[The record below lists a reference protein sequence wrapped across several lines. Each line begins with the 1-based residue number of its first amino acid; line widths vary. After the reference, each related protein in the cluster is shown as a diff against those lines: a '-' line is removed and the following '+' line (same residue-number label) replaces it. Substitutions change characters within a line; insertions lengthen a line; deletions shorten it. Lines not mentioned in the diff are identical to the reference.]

1 MRDGRGE
8 LGEGCGAAQVGL
20 PATPEIYMH
29 EYKRNPLQ
37 SRSRSAGPAR
47 CLNLMLLRD
56 RYCRSSILRCGGRYC
71 TACSLVMWASPT
83 RKAKGLAGGKAL
95 GVSLPLKPVMRGL
108 RRVLAGRVY

>member
-1 MRDGRGE
+1 MR
-8 LGEGCGAAQVGL
+8 AAVL
-20 PATPEIYMH
+20 LRSDFPPPLKSTRMSISE
-29 EYKRNPLQ
+29 NDLQ

-71 TACSLVMWASPT
+71 TACSLVMCASPT

-95 GVSLPLKPVMRGL
+95 GVSLPLNPVLRGL